1 MVGFNSTNST
11 KSLPYFLLTMWLLS
25 LPHLVTSLNYD
36 VLSSSSSVQLGQ
48 ITLSMAWLRI
58 TNPQKVPPQVAHKT
72 ATGNLILILTEPTSR
87 ASTPGHST
95 DPLVKPSSTSSW
107 CCGTARKAGSPL
119 PLLLLLLLPLLFPL
133 STDTFRAPSGDPHTI
148 VSILNPLVTQSSS
161 TVPYPLSGH
170 SHLLSN
176 LPVACVSSLTYCSGG
191 YRLTLSDIV
200 ASPPIP
206 TAPLQGLS
214 GC

>member
-11 KSLPYFLLTMWLLS
+11 KSFPFFLLTMWLLS
-25 LPHLVTSLNYD
+25 LPHLDTSLNYD
-36 VLSSSSSVQLGQ
+36 VLSSSSSVQLEN

-148 VSILNPLVTQSSS
+148 VPILNHLVTQSSS

-176 LPVACVSSLTYCSGG
+176 LPVACVSSLTYCSVAIALL
-191 YRLTLSDIV
+191 YLTLSPPLP
-200 ASPPIP
+200 SPPLP
-206 TAPLQGLS
+206 S
-214 GC
+214 KV